1 MLTAIGRIAAATYRI
16 TLAHARYSGTCPQ
29 NGPFPFWGYGPPRL
43 IYGSLGPPE
52 STSQTGSAMFALLLV
67 VTNRRHYVC
76 SSRLHLVHGVR
87 ACDAMRP
94 NDNTNTTRHIRES
107 WQFVFSLQTVFEL
120 GQFKNSSKYACLPDF
135 SSYCMIPI
143 YLTS

>member
-16 TLAHARYSGTCPQ
+16 WLMPDIPEHAPKMALSPFGDLA
-29 NGPFPFWGYGPPRL
+29 PRL

-76 SSRLHLVHGVR
+76 SSRLHLVHGVC
-87 ACDAMRP
+87 ACDAA
-94 NDNTNTTRHIRES
+94 E
-107 WQFVFSLQTVFEL
+107 
-120 GQFKNSSKYACLPDF
+120 
-135 SSYCMIPI
+135 
-143 YLTS
+143 